1 MGREF
6 RFGSITKINTTTNLV
21 TATVNVGG
29 TPQGVTLTA
38 DGKYAYV
45 ANKTTDDIAVI
56 TVLSNT
62 VKTIPYIESPVSV
75 LAAGGGKGYVTTLDG
90 LIGVLDTSLN
100 IVTDLITTSAPAV
113 AAALSA
119 DGTVLLVVHTNDTV
133 TAIDTATKTVIATL
147 QVDPSPE
154 STDTPGLAVVG
165 NTFYLTDGNDNVLRT
180 VTFQDV
186 AVGV

>member
-1 MGREF
+1 MSPDGSRAYVTNSTAGTVSVIDTATNTVMATVKVGAKPA
-6 RFGSITKINTTTNLV
+6 RRHASVRTAARVWVANSGSGSITKINTTTNLV

-90 LIGVLDTSLN
+90 
-100 IVTDLITTSAPAV
+100 P
-113 AAALSA
+113 
-119 DGTVLLVVHTNDTV
+119 
-133 TAIDTATKTVIATL
+133 
-147 QVDPSPE
+147 
-154 STDTPGLAVVG
+154 
-165 NTFYLTDGNDNVLRT
+165 
-180 VTFQDV
+180 
-186 AVGV
+186 